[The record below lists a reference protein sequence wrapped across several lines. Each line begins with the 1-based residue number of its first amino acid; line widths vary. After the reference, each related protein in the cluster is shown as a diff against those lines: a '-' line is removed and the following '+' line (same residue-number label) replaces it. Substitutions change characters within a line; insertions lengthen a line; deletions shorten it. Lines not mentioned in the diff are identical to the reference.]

1 MPAQRRARAP
11 RARARPTACGVGEV
25 GAMAAHVL
33 GMAEAQA
40 SFRQCAHDF
49 RAAARR
55 SGGKMIDEMTAT
67 QVRERAAMTP
77 AAITGRL
84 AAVAPLAG
92 RARRR
97 TPGPV
102 RWPVRLKDAPPFNSP
117 RRRYRYLLATI

>member
-49 RAAARR
+49 RAASKR

-77 AAITGRL
+77 AAIASRL
-84 AAVAPLAG
+84 AAAAPRAV

-97 TPGPV
+97 TTQLMRCAQRHTYHPTFDSE
-102 RWPVRLKDAPPFNSP
+102 R
-117 RRRYRYLLATI
+117 

>member
-40 SFRQCAHDF
+40 SFRQFAHDF
-49 RAAARR
+49 RAAGKR

-77 AAITGRL
+77 AAITSRL
-84 AAVAPLAG
+84 AAVAPSAV

-97 TPGPV
+97 TPALMP
-102 RWPVRLKDAPPFNSP
+102 WAVRLKQDPPLAPPRP
-117 RRRYRYLLATI
+117 RH